1 MRKYHIGLRKNKDQV
16 VVEVRKD
23 IDFLSCELWEYM
35 GLRENTKSNLKENK
49 VSLLSAIN
57 ERFNTNFSKI
67 KID

>member
-1 MRKYHIGLRKNKDQV
+1 MRKYHIGLRKDENRV

-35 GLRENTKSNLKENK
+35 GLREDTKSNLKQNK
-49 VSLLSAIN
+49 LSLLSAIN